1 MRLATATKQGRRPK
15 VAKAVPPARV
25 IQKQPVLTERN
36 CSVARTVGI
45 LSDAW
50 AFLVIREA
58 FFGARRFEE
67 FRSALEIS
75 RATLTDRLRRLTRE
89 GIFREISYSET
100 SSRVEY
106 KLTKSG
112 IDLYPTFMA
121 LMQFGD
127 RWLADPKGAP
137 LQLIHEGC
145 NCVSKPFVSCSCC
158 HQRVVARG
166 VSYRDGPGAGKT
178 RVEPSRRSRRAVDD
192 FMRGRPSS
200 VSRSLEV
207 IGDRWSFL
215 VIREAFFGARRFDKL
230 QTELNIA
237 SNILTDRLARLVER
251 GVFKKRKYQSL
262 PERFEYLLTP
272 MGMDL
277 YGPLIMMMAW
287 GDRWRAD
294 GKPPLILKHLE
305 CGKDFTP
312 TVICN
317 RCGEPIHAT
326 SMKYRMRYDPDKFG
340 GTKSGRAVPGRV

>member
-1 MRLATATKQGRRPK
+1 MRVAAAAKQEKRSKG
-15 VAKAVPPARV
+15 VAPVGARKKPAL
-25 IQKQPVLTERN
+25 QAERN
-36 CSVARTVGI
+36 CSVARTVSI

-58 FFGARRFEE
+58 FFGAKRFEE
-67 FRSALEIS
+67 FRSGLEIS
-75 RATLTDRLRRLTRE
+75 RATLTDRLRRLTQE
-89 GIFREISYSET
+89 GIFREASYSDT

-127 RWLADPKGAP
+127 RWLADPKGVP
-137 LQLIHEGC
+137 LQLIHEDC
-145 NCVSKPFVSCSCC
+145 NCASKPFVSCSCC
-158 HQRVVARG
+158 HQRVAARE

-178 RVEPSRRSRRAVDD
+178 PIEPTRRSRRTGDD

-200 VSRSLEV
+200 VSRALEA

-215 VIREAFFGARRFDKL
+215 VIREAFFGAKRFDKL
-230 QTELNIA
+230 QAELNIA

-251 GVFKKRKYQSL
+251 GIFKKRKYQSL

-287 GDRWRAD
+287 GDRWRAN
-294 GKPPLILKHLE
+294 GQPPLLLKHLE
-305 CGKDFTP
+305 CGNDFTP

-317 RCGEPIHAT
+317 RCGKPIHAHA
-326 SMKYRMRYDPDKFG
+326 MKYRMRYDPDKFG
-340 GTKSGRAVPGRV
+340 GPKSGRAVPGRV